1 MGIVILQ
8 AVIGPTGKVTN
19 IEVLRSASLL
29 DDAAI
34 RAVRQWLYSP
44 TLLNGTARPGHHH
57 DNGALHARR
66 RPAVVTTK
74 PAPLRIVEEKAP
86 RQQTLRTMTLE
97 NRRYSQRS
105 WWHWYYS
112 NDLREKDHP
121 RDRGSPGALGP
132 TWSDR

>member
-44 TLLNGTARPGHHH
+44 TLLNGTPVPVIITIMVHFTLAV
-57 DNGALHARR
+57 AL
-66 RPAVVTTK
+66 
-74 PAPLRIVEEKAP
+74 
-86 RQQTLRTMTLE
+86 Q
-97 NRRYSQRS
+97 
-105 WWHWYYS
+105 
-112 NDLREKDHP
+112 
-121 RDRGSPGALGP
+121 
-132 TWSDR
+132 

>member
-44 TLLNGTARPGHHH
+44 TLLNGTPVPVIITITVHFTLAV
-57 DNGALHARR
+57 AL
-66 RPAVVTTK
+66 
-74 PAPLRIVEEKAP
+74 
-86 RQQTLRTMTLE
+86 Q
-97 NRRYSQRS
+97 
-105 WWHWYYS
+105 
-112 NDLREKDHP
+112 
-121 RDRGSPGALGP
+121 
-132 TWSDR
+132 